1 MKTKFSTAWKECKS
15 PKRQRKYVYNAP
27 LHIKGKFLSCN
38 LSKSLREEYIR
49 RCVRVRVHD
58 TVKVMRGEH
67 KGKTGEVT
75 KVIIKDSTLHVKGVT
90 RKKVNGQEV
99 NLPLK
104 PSNVQIIE
112 LDLKDE
118 KRAKKLREKRDNK
131 KEIAK
136 QQVKESKKENTDIVD
151 KKD

>member
-1 MKTKFSTAWKECKS
+1 MKTLFSKTWNSSKS
-15 PKRQRKYVYNAP
+15 PKRQRKFRYNAP
-27 LHIKGKFLSCN
+27 LHIKNKFLSCN
-38 LSKSLREEYIR
+38 LTKSLRQEYGTR
-49 RCVRVRVHD
+49 SVRVRVHD

-75 KVIIKDSTLHVKGVT
+75 EVDIKNSTIHVKGVT

-118 KRAKKLREKRDNK
+118 KRSKTLRTKRDEKKDKSKQKDTVKEK
-131 KEIAK
+131 KED
-136 QQVKESKKENTDIVD
+136 KKE
-151 KKD
+151 

>member
-1 MKTKFSTAWKECKS
+1 MKTQFSTTWKESKS
-15 PKRQRKYVYNAP
+15 PKRQRKYIYNAP

-38 LSKSLREEYIR
+38 LSKSLRQEYRR

-118 KRAKKLREKRDNK
+118 KRAKNLREKRDNK
-131 KEIAK
+131 KESRKPA
-136 QQVKESKKENTDIVD
+136 KESKKEKTED
-151 KKD
+151 KKE